1 MNNFNINN
9 ISVGKSYAS
18 NMISYLPADET
29 KVLKDLENKITTF
42 KSPDIAEPNSAA
54 FIKEVILPP
63 FLDLY
68 KNWPA
73 GYKLLMSNNLSI
85 NVIKF
90 KDNFHFDFE
99 SDAKVRNRVAGC
111 CAAESINKNA
121 ILINRYD
128 TYYSHSYFKKTVY
141 HEIMH
146 GIDHLAVK
154 DKNGKFLRL
163 SEYLD
168 EKYKAKGEKKSKLT
182 RICEK
187 YMKNLNE
194 AIKEISDNYDKNGEL
209 NPDSTRKIMNKH
221 GCWAYSETGQFLG
234 LDDMIFHFS
243 SAPKKPGELLAWALQ
258 IYFGTKEEK
267 ERLKNMDPW
276 LYGLIEKEVLPAV
289 NRNI

>member
-18 NMISYLPADET
+18 NAISYLPADET
-29 KVLKDLENKITTF
+29 KVLKNLENKITTF
-42 KSPDIAEPNSAA
+42 KSPDIAELNSAA

-68 KNWPA
+68 KNWPE
-73 GYKLLMSNNLSI
+73 GYKLLMNNNLSI
-85 NVIKF
+85 SVIKF
-90 KDNFHFDFE
+90 KDNFHFEIE
-99 SDAKVRNRVAGC
+99 SDKQPCNRSPAC
-111 CAAESINKNA
+111 CAAENANKNA

-128 TYYSHSYFKKTVY
+128 IDYSHSLLKKSIY

-146 GIDHLAVK
+146 GIDHLSVK
-154 DKNGKFLRL
+154 DKNVKFLLL

-168 EKYKAKGEKKSKLT
+168 EKYKAEGEKKGKLT

-209 NPDSTRKIMNKH
+209 SPDSTRKIMNKH
-221 GCWAYSETGQFLG
+221 GCWAYKETVRFLSI
-234 LDDMIFHFS
+234 DDMMYHFTS
-243 SAPKKPGELLAWALQ
+243 SLSKPKELLARALE
-258 IYFGTKEEK
+258 IYFGTKDENA
-267 ERLKNMDPW
+267 RLKNMDPW
-276 LYGLIEKEVLPAV
+276 LYGLIEKEVIPAV
-289 NRNI
+289 NKNL